1 MFTLDKVTA
10 MEAARARFEAL
21 VRGADLDLVGDPELV
36 TSYSNDAWYVRSASA
51 GEAVLRVCWIG
62 DRERLLR
69 EAAVGQRLPPEVG
82 YPTVLASG
90 SLTLAEEPLTWMLSR
105 RLEGT
110 TLRAAWP
117 ELDPGQRERALAD
130 VARPLRA
137 LHAWRPP
144 AEVAAL
150 LGPPPPSDDP
160 STIIGRSILPLPLYR
175 VRHLV
180 RPAADRAGDHRAV
193 VEDSWGWLVD
203 HADLLPRLDDPADV
217 ITHGDLHLDNV
228 WWDGRRVTGLLDLE
242 WVRWAPA
249 WTDLVPA
256 RDNALAGDEGSPAHA
271 QLLASLVSELPQLR
285 VPQLERRLTAVE
297 LAFQLRQLLVW
308 PAPGA
313 RPAVDHPIE
322 LLRRLLATA

>member
-1 MFTLDKVTA
+1 
-10 MEAARARFEAL
+10 MEAARARFRAL
-21 VRGADLDLVGDPELV
+21 IRAADLDLVGEPEMV
-36 TSYSNDAWYVRSASA
+36 ISYSNDAWYVRSASA
-51 GEAVLRVCWIG
+51 GAAVLRVCWIG

-69 EAAVGQRLPPEVG
+69 EAAVGRVLPAEVG
-82 YPTVLASG
+82 YPEVLASG
-90 SLTLAEEPLTWMLSR
+90 ALPVGGEPITWMLSR
-105 RLEGT
+105 RLQGS
-110 TLRAAWP
+110 TLRTVWP
-117 ELDPGQRERALAD
+117 ELDPGQRERALVD

-150 LGPPPPSDDP
+150 LAPPPPSDDP
-160 STIIGRSILPLPLYR
+160 STIIGRSILPLPLDR

-180 RPAADRAGDHRAV
+180 RPAADRAGEHRAV
-193 VEDSWGWLVD
+193 VDESWAWLVE
-203 HADLLPRLDDPADV
+203 HADLLPRLDDPTDV

-249 WTDLVPA
+249 WTDLVPV

-271 QLLASLVSELPQLR
+271 ALLASLVAELPELR
-285 VPQLERRLTAVE
+285 VPHLKERLTAVE

-308 PAPGA
+308 PAPGSQ
-313 RPAVDHPIE
+313 PAVDHPI
-322 LLRRLLATA
+322 RLLERLLVAVS

>member
-1 MFTLDKVTA
+1 MQ
-10 MEAARARFEAL
+10 AARARFETL
-21 VRGADLDLVGDPELV
+21 VRGADLDLVGEPALV
-36 TSYSNDAWYVRSASA
+36 TSHSNDAWYVRSASA

-69 EAAVGQRLPPEVG
+69 EAVVGRALPRAVG
-82 YPTVLASG
+82 YPEVLASG
-90 SLTLAEEPLTWMLSR
+90 ALTVDGEPVTWMLAR
-105 RLEGT
+105 RLPGT
-110 TLRAAWP
+110 TLRTVWP
-117 ELDPGQRERALAD
+117 DLGVDERDRALRD
-130 VARPLRA
+130 VAPLLQG

-144 AEVAAL
+144 AEVASL

-160 STIIGRSILPLPLYR
+160 STIIGRSILPLPLDR

-180 RPAADRAGDHRAV
+180 RPAADRVGAHRDV
-193 VEDSWGWLVD
+193 VEASWGWLVD

-249 WTDLVPA
+249 WTDLVPV

-271 QLLASLVSELPQLR
+271 QLLAVLRSELDHLE
-285 VPQLERRLTAVE
+285 VPDLERRLTAVE

-308 PAPGA
+308 PAPGPD
-313 RPAVDHPIE
+313 PAVDHPVE
-322 LLRRLLATA
+322 LLSRLLATV